1 MRYVNV
7 CDTKKAAVPVYASLG
22 RNTATGLLDAGL
34 GARSLWKN
42 SPPPTDR
49 AAPVMDFGLNELS
62 LTPSTLRLDVLR
74 HLTFTLGKDA
84 DHASAYDWRMAMS
97 YAIRDRIMEPW
108 FASTRKTWATG
119 NKRVYY
125 LSMEFLIGRI
135 LEDATVNLGL
145 RDMAVEVMA
154 GFGQDFR
161 SIVED
166 EPDAALGNGGLGRLA
181 ACFMESMATLGCP
194 AYGYGIRYE
203 HGLFRQ
209 RFEAGRQVETPEDW
223 LKQSHPWEFPRPEAS
238 YTIPFKGHIET
249 VNGREVW
256 VPAETVMASAYDT
269 PVVGWQGK
277 WANTLRLWGAEASTQ
292 FDLARFNRGDYAAAA
307 EPEALART
315 LSRVLYPDDTTY
327 QGKEL
332 RLKQEFFLTS
342 AALQDILRRFLAT
355 QSDLRKLPEH
365 VAIQMNDTHPAI
377 AGPELIRL
385 LSDVHGMP
393 FDDALETARQCL
405 GYTNHTL
412 LPEALERWATFTF
425 GSVLPRHMQIV
436 ERIDSWHRRTYPSR
450 PHYVGIVKHHE
461 VRMGELAF
469 IMAHKVNGVSAL
481 HSDLVKQNLFP
492 ELHRLHPE
500 RIINQTNGVT
510 PRRWLKMCN
519 PGLSGLITDTIGSGW
534 EADLDRLKGLEK
546 PIKTKSFRAEF
557 DAVKRANKV
566 ALSNWIGQT
575 QGVSV
580 NPDALFDVQIKRI
593 HEYKRQL
600 LNILETIAH
609 WHKIKA
615 NPKAP
620 WVPRVKIF
628 GGKAAPGYVVAKEII
643 RLINDVA
650 VVVNNDPETADLLK
664 IIYPPNYNVSMAERL
679 VPAADLSEQIS
690 TAGKEASGTGN
701 MKFMMNGAPTIGT
714 LDGANVEILQEVG
727 AENFFLFG
735 LTAEEVA
742 TRRQNPNHSRE
753 AIEESKT
760 LQDVLQMLAEG
771 RFSPEEPDRY
781 HGIVHRI
788 WHHDYFLVA
797 ADFDAFHEAQGAVDT
812 AYADRETWVTMAAMN
827 TARSGYFSSDRTI
840 RDYMDQIW
848 TVPSAL

>member
-1 MRYVNV
+1 MCDVN
-7 CDTKKAAVPVYASLG
+7 D
-22 RNTATGLLDAGL
+22 
-34 GARSLWKN
+34 
-42 SPPPTDR
+42 
-49 AAPVMDFGLNELS
+49 LS
-62 LTPSTLRLDVLR
+62 LTPNLLQADIAR

-84 DHASAYDWRMAMS
+84 PNASVYDWRMALS
-97 YAIRDRIMEPW
+97 FAIRDRIVEPW
-108 FASTRKTWATG
+108 FASTRRTWAEDR
-119 NKRVYY
+119 KRVYY

-145 RDMAVEVMA
+145 RDVAEEVMA

-161 SIVED
+161 AIVEN

-181 ACFMESMATLGCP
+181 ACFMESMATVGCP

-209 RFEAGRQVETPEDW
+209 RFEAGQQVETPEDW
-223 LKQSHPWEFPRPEAS
+223 LTQTHPWEFARPESA
-238 YTIPFKGHIET
+238 YTIPFKGVVET
-249 VNGREVW
+249 RDGREVW
-256 VPAETVMASAYDT
+256 VPGETVMAEAHDT

-277 WANTLRLWGAEASTQ
+277 WANTLRLWAAKPTTL
-292 FDLARFNRGDYAAAA
+292 FDLERFNRGDYAAAA

-342 AALQDILRRFLAT
+342 AALQDILRRYLARH
-355 QSDLRKLPEH
+355 SDLRALPKF

-385 LSDVHGMP
+385 LMDGHGLS
-393 FDDALETARQCL
+393 FEDALETARGCL

-425 GSVLPRHMQIV
+425 GNVLPRHMQIV

-469 IMAHKVNGVSAL
+469 IMSHKVNGVSAL
-481 HSDLVKQNLFP
+481 HSDLVKKNLFP
-492 ELHRLHPE
+492 ELDRLHSG

-510 PRRWLKMCN
+510 PRRWLKMAN
-519 PGLSGLITDTIGSGW
+519 RPLATLITDCIGPGWEDDLDQLRGLEPHIGS
-534 EADLDRLKGLEK
+534 K
-546 PIKTKSFRAEF
+546 PFR
-557 DAVKRANKV
+557 DAFASAKRANKV
-566 ALSNWIGQT
+566 QLSNWIGAEC
-575 QGVSV
+575 GVSV
-580 NPDALFDVQIKRI
+580 SPDALFDVQIKRI

-600 LNILETIAH
+600 LNILETVAH
-609 WHKIKA
+609 WNKIRA
-615 NPKAP
+615 NPKGP

-628 GGKAAPGYVVAKEII
+628 GGKSAPGYAVAKEII
-643 RLINDVA
+643 HLINDVA
-650 VVVNNDPETADLLK
+650 SVVNADPVTGDLLK
-664 IIYPPNYNVSMAERL
+664 IVYPANYNVSMAERL
-679 VPAADLSEQIS
+679 IPAADLSEQIS

-735 LTAEEVA
+735 LTAEEVIK
-742 TRRQNPNHSRE
+742 RREDAEHSRK
-753 AIEESKT
+753 AIEASQA
-760 LQDVLQMLAEG
+760 LQDVLFMIAEG
-771 RFSPEEPDRY
+771 RFSPDQPDRY
-781 HGIVHRI
+781 HGLVHRV
-788 WHHDYFLVA
+788 WHHDYFLVSD
-797 ADFDAFHEAQGAVDT
+797 DFDAFHVAQGEVDR
-812 AYADRETWVTMAAMN
+812 AYADTERWVRMAAMN
-827 TARSGYFSSDRTI
+827 TARSGFFSSDRTI
-840 RDYMDQIW
+840 RSYMDEIW
-848 TVPSAL
+848 GVTSAL

>member
-1 MRYVNV
+1 MN
-7 CDTKKAAVPVYASLG
+7 D
-22 RNTATGLLDAGL
+22 
-34 GARSLWKN
+34 
-42 SPPPTDR
+42 
-49 AAPVMDFGLNELS
+49 LS
-62 LTPSTLRLDVLR
+62 LTPNLLAADVAR

-84 DHASAYDWRMAMS
+84 PNASVYDWRMALS
-97 YAIRDRIMEPW
+97 FAIRDRIVEPW
-108 FASTRKTWATG
+108 FASTRRTWAEDR
-119 NKRVYY
+119 KRVYY
-125 LSMEFLIGRI
+125 LSMEFLIGRL
-135 LEDATVNLGL
+135 LEDATTNLGL
-145 RDMAVEVMA
+145 RDIAEEAMA

-161 SIVED
+161 KIVED

-209 RFEAGRQVETPEDW
+209 RFEFGQQVETPEDW
-223 LKQSHPWEFPRPEAS
+223 LNQAHPWEFARPESA

-249 VNGREVW
+249 RDGREVW
-256 VPAETVMASAYDT
+256 VPGETVLAEAHDT
-269 PVVGWQGK
+269 PVIGWQGK
-277 WANTLRLWGAEASTQ
+277 WANTLRLWAAKPTTM
-292 FDLARFNRGDYAAAA
+292 FDLERFNRGDYAAAA

-342 AALQDILRRFLAT
+342 AALQDILRRYLARH
-355 QSDLRKLPEH
+355 SNLADLPKH

-385 LSDVHGMP
+385 LVDEHGMA
-393 FDDALETARQCL
+393 FEDALETARGCL

-425 GSVLPRHMQIV
+425 GNVLPRHMQIV

-469 IMAHKVNGVSAL
+469 VMAHKVNGVSAL
-481 HSDLVKQNLFP
+481 HSDLVKKNLFP
-492 ELHRLHPE
+492 ELHRLHPG

-510 PRRWLKMCN
+510 PRRWLKMAN
-519 PGLSGLITDTIGSGW
+519 RPLAGLITDTIGEGW
-534 EADLDRLKGLEK
+534 EADLDRLRGLEPHIAGK
-546 PIKTKSFRAEF
+546 PFR
-557 DAVKRANKV
+557 DAFAGAKRANKV
-566 ALSNWIGQT
+566 ALANWIASDC
-575 QGVSV
+575 GVKVS
-580 NPDALFDVQIKRI
+580 PDALFDVQIKRI

-609 WHKIKA
+609 WNRIRS
-615 NPKAP
+615 NPKAN

-628 GGKAAPGYVVAKEII
+628 GGKSAPGYAVAKEII
-643 RLINDVA
+643 HLINDVA
-650 VVVNNDPETADLLK
+650 WVVNNDPVTGDLLK
-664 IIYPPNYNVSMAERL
+664 IIYPANYNVSMAERL

-735 LTAEEVA
+735 LTAEEVMK
-742 TRRQNPNHSRE
+742 RREDPDHSRK
-753 AIEESKT
+753 AIEASQT
-760 LQDVLQMLAEG
+760 LQDVLQMIAEG
-771 RFSPEEPDRY
+771 RFSPDHVDRY
-781 HGIVHRI
+781 HGLVHRI

-797 ADFDAFHEAQGAVDT
+797 ADFDAFHAAQGEVDR
-812 AYADRETWVTMAAMN
+812 AYADQDRWVTMAAMN
-827 TARSGYFSSDRTI
+827 TARSGFFSSDRTI
-840 RDYMDQIW
+840 RSYMDDIW
-848 TVPSAL
+848 GVTSAL

>member
-1 MRYVNV
+1 
-7 CDTKKAAVPVYASLG
+7 
-22 RNTATGLLDAGL
+22 
-34 GARSLWKN
+34 
-42 SPPPTDR
+42 
-49 AAPVMDFGLNELS
+49 MDFGLNDLS
-62 LTPSTLRLDVLR
+62 LTPGTLTPGMLGQDVLR
-74 HLTFTLGKDA
+74 HLTFTLGKDT
-84 DHASAYDWRMAMS
+84 DHASTYDWRMALS
-97 YAIRDRIMEPW
+97 FAIRDRIVEPW
-108 FASTRKTWATG
+108 FASTRRTYAEG
-119 NKRVYY
+119 RKRVYY

-145 RDMAVEVMA
+145 RDMAVTAMA

-161 SIVED
+161 LIIED

-181 ACFMESMATLGCP
+181 ACFMESMATMGCP

-223 LKQSHPWEFPRPEAS
+223 LKQTHPWEFARPEAS
-238 YTIPFKGHIET
+238 YTIPFKGEVRT
-249 VNGREVW
+249 VDGREVW
-256 VPAETVMASAYDT
+256 TPAETVIASAYDT

-342 AALQDILRRFLAT
+342 AALQDIMRRFLASET
-355 QSDLRKLPEH
+355 DLRKLPLH
-365 VAIQMNDTHPAI
+365 VAIQMNDTHPAL

-385 LSDVHGMP
+385 LVDEHGMA
-393 FDDALETARQCL
+393 FDDALDTARQCL

-469 IMAHKVNGVSAL
+469 IMAHKVNGVSGL
-481 HSDLVKQNLFP
+481 HSDLVKKNLFP
-492 ELHRLHPE
+492 ELHRLHPD

-519 PGLSGLITDTIGSGW
+519 PGLSGLITDTIGDGW
-534 EADLDRLKGLEK
+534 EADLDRLKDLEK
-546 PIKTKSFRAEF
+546 PIQTKVFRDGF

-566 ALSNWIGQT
+566 ALSNWIAQS

-580 NPDALFDVQIKRI
+580 SPDALFDVQIKRI

-600 LNILETIAH
+600 LNILQTIAH
-609 WHKIKA
+609 WENIRR
-615 NPKAP
+615 NPTAD

-643 RLINDVA
+643 RLVNDVA
-650 VVVNNDPETADLLK
+650 QVVNNDPVTGDLLK

-679 VPAADLSEQIS
+679 IPASDLSEQIS

-727 AENFFLFG
+727 IENFFLFG
-735 LTAEEVA
+735 LTADEVM
-742 TRRQNPNHSRE
+742 TRRQNPEHARE
-753 AIEESKT
+753 AIEASQT

-771 RFSPEEPDRY
+771 RFSQGEPDRY

-797 ADFDAFHEAQGAVDT
+797 ADFEAFHAAQARVDT
-812 AYADRETWVTMAAMN
+812 AYADRNAWVTMAATN
-827 TARSGYFSSDRTI
+827 TARSGFFSSDRTI
-840 RDYMDQIW
+840 RSYMDQIW
-848 TVPSAL
+848 GVASAL